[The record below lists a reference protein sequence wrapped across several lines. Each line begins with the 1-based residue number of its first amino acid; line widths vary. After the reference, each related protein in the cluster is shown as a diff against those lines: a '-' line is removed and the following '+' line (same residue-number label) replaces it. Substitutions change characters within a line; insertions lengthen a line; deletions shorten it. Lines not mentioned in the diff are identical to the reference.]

1 MSKLTWIYKNFEEYL
16 QEMHMKEEP
25 CVLDDDLPD
34 AFSEWLCELDP
45 DDMMVHADTYA
56 SIRVT
61 QALEKVEE
69 KLNETTT

>member
-45 DDMMVHADTYA
+45 DDMMIYADTYA
-56 SIRVT
+56 AIKAT
-61 QALEKVEE
+61 QAIERLEVKQ
-69 KLNETTT
+69 